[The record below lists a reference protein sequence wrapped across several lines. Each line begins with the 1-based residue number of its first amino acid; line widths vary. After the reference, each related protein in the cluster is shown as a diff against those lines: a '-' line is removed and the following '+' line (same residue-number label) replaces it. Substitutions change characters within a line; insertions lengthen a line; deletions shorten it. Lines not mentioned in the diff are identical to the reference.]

1 VATASVTD
9 SARKETEV
17 RNASKEDIRDI
28 KIDKIRPNY
37 RLIYEETEIL
47 VLCDDILCRGLQEP
61 IVVERIGNWF
71 RIVDGERRWRACKKL
86 GLLKVKV
93 RIIEAAEE

>member
-1 VATASVTD
+1 M
-9 SARKETEV
+9 
-17 RNASKEDIRDI
+17 RNASKEDIREI

-37 RLIYEETEIL
+37 RLVYEETVIL
-47 VLCDDILCRGLQEP
+47 TLCDDILCCGLQEP

-71 RIVDGERRWRACKKL
+71 RIVDGERRWRASKKL

-93 RIIEAAEE
+93 RIIEASGE

>member
-9 SARKETEV
+9 SARKEAEV
-17 RNASKEDIRDI
+17 RNASKEDIREI

-37 RLIYEETEIL
+37 RLIYEETAIL
-47 VLCDDILCRGLQEP
+47 ALCDDILYRGLQEP

-93 RIIEAAEE
+93 RIIEAAGE